1 MKIAT
6 FRVYI
11 AAGILAIS
19 GASGA
24 RAQGTISTIAGD
36 GIAGY
41 AGDGGPAILARLSNP
56 TGVCVDNIG
65 RVYIADKNN

>member
-36 GIAGY
+36 GIAGVIFY
-41 AGDGGPAILARLSNP
+41 RQGDYREDSGNREK
-56 TGVCVDNIG
+56 DN
-65 RVYIADKNN
+65 AE